1 MSRSPL
7 AETVNLTCSGRVRG
21 GSDGRS
27 TVVFTGCV
35 AGSPPPPPQPAT
47 TSASAV
53 IRVVRKVDRVAP
65 VKRLG
70 RIAPPVGLAA
80 VALLALAPVASAAD
94 GVGLYGRTDDKVVTF
109 FAFGVIGFFALLVIT
124 LSLLQIRL
132 ENRKDRA
139 REELERLRR
148 P

>member
-1 MSRSPL
+1 
-7 AETVNLTCSGRVRG
+7 
-21 GSDGRS
+21 
-27 TVVFTGCV
+27 
-35 AGSPPPPPQPAT
+35 
-47 TSASAV
+47 
-53 IRVVRKVDRVAP
+53 

-70 RIAPPVGLAA
+70 RIAPLTTLVVAA
-80 VALLALAPVASAAD
+80 MLVLAPAASAAD

-109 FAFGVIGFFALLVIT
+109 FAFGVIGFFTVLVIT
-124 LSLLQIRL
+124 LSLIQIRL